1 MNNFSEKDLIDSNL
15 NQTITRNG
23 KSIEVHI
30 YRLPN
35 TSWTLEVVD
44 EFGNSTVY
52 DDEFTNDALALNALL
67 DDIEKD
73 GIDSFIGTSSNN
85 H

>member
-1 MNNFSEKDLIDSNL
+1 MSGVKNTKSEEQLSSDKP
-15 NQTITRNG
+15 
-23 KSIEVHI
+23 
-30 YRLPN
+30 LPN

-52 DDEFTNDALALNALL
+52 DDEFTNDALALNALF

-73 GIDSFIGTSSNN
+73 GVCLP
-85 H
+85 